1 MVFTC
6 VLLFPCFLSTLL
18 VSWLC
23 VQSSCFVC
31 RSDFDVARVDLDHW
45 VKQLILRLHLAI
57 LVVLDHCVK
66 QLILRLHLA
75 ILVVLDLCVKQ
86 LVLRLHLAILL
97 DDSSGLNPFFYF
109 VFWFLVLFFL
119 SLPLSIFNPSNFGVI
134 ESGNTS
140 TLLLKSR

>member
-1 MVFTC
+1 M
-6 VLLFPCFLSTLL
+6 
-18 VSWLC
+18 
-23 VQSSCFVC
+23 
-31 RSDFDVARVDLDHW
+31 ARVDLDHW

-97 DDSSGLNPFFYF
+97 DDSSGLNPFFLFCFLVPRF
-109 VFWFLVLFFL
+109 VFSEPASFSLQPQQFL
-119 SLPLSIFNPSNFGVI
+119 VI